1 MGLGHPVAVTVL
13 LQCVA
18 VFCSLLQSVA
28 VCCSLHAGAIPAEM
42 PVFFPQKSPVFSQKD
57 ICLCQKAKLKDI
69 SSVFSRSIPCSQR
82 QADRVCVVVCVAVYV
97 AVCYSIAAVCAAVC
111 VAVRQADNIS
121 SAVPLEE
128 EIVDKSIRLPEVFGC
143 NH

>member
-1 MGLGHPVAVTVL
+1 MQVRF
-13 LQCVA
+13 LQRCLYFSRRKALYFLKKIYVSA
-18 VFCSLLQSVA
+18 KKPSL
-28 VCCSLHAGAIPAEM
+28 I
-42 PVFFPQKSPVFSQKD
+42 
-57 ICLCQKAKLKDI
+57 I